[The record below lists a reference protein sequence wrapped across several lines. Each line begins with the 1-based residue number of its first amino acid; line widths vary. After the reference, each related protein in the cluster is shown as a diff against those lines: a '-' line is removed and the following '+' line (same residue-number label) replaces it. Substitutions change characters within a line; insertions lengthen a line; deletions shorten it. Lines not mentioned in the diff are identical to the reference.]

1 MVVQKRKKYLRLRGR
16 RTCGNGSHKKN
27 RNSGSRGGRGDSGR
41 FKHKK
46 TWVYTFEPS
55 YIGGD
60 KGFDIPTKAQHK
72 MKAITL
78 RDIDVIAKRLG
89 KKEIDVSELG
99 FDKVVATGKLT
110 QPLTITAKKIVDRAK
125 EKIESSGGK
134 AIENET

>member
-1 MVVQKRKKYLRLRGR
+1 MVVQKRRKYLRKIGR

-27 RNSGSRGGRGDSGR
+27 RNSGSRGGRGKAGR

-46 TWVYTFEPS
+46 TWVYTFEPD

-60 KGFDIPTKAQHK
+60 KGFINPSKVK
-72 MKAITL
+72 YRLKAITL
-78 RDIDVIAKRLG
+78 RDIDVIAKKLG

-110 QPLTITAKKIVDRAK
+110 QPLSITAKKIVDRAK